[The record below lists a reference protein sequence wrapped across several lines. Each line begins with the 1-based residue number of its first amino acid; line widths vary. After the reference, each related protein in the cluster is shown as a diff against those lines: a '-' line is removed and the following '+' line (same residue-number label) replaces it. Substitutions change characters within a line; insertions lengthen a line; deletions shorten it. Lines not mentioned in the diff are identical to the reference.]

1 MEAEQKAEQVSSGES
16 LLLWKDWFR
25 QFGDYLHAR
34 RLEILRQLIP
44 RRFSSGLD
52 VGCAAGILKM
62 LGFSEV
68 IGIDIV
74 TGSNVTILASAEYL
88 PFRDESFQFV
98 FAGEVIEHLREPL
111 QALKEWIRVLQD
123 RGRMVIST
131 PNGLLVNVY
140 SGNPEHKRMFSPND
154 LCRTIRRLGLDVTYA
169 KGIFTGLVSGRRLF
183 RRIPF
188 ASLKTALLR
197 FPVPLILSYDFFIG
211 AEKSAMKKGTN
222 SRT

>member
-1 MEAEQKAEQVSSGES
+1 MEQVSSGES

-52 VGCAAGILKM
+52 VGCAAGILKIM
-62 LGFSEV
+62 GFSEV
-68 IGIDIV
+68 IGLDIV
-74 TGSNVTILASAEYL
+74 SGSNVTILASAECL

-98 FAGEVIEHLREPL
+98 FAGEVIEHLSEPL
-111 QALKEWIRVLQD
+111 QALKEWVRVLED

-140 SGNPEHKRMFSPND
+140 SGNPEHKRMFAPDD
-154 LCRTIRRLGLDVTYA
+154 LCATIHRLGLDVTYTR
-169 KGIFTGLVSGRRLF
+169 GIFTGLVSGRRLF
-183 RRIPF
+183 RWIPF
-188 ASLKTALLR
+188 ASLKMALLR
-197 FPVPLILSYDFFIG
+197 LPVPLMLSYDFFVG
-211 AEKSAMKKGTN
+211 GEKDVKKDVN
-222 SRT
+222 SRA